1 MIEFKEFKIADLF
14 TKKTVKGFS
23 KVKEKVV
30 YTKDGYHVFGQN
42 IKYQFPQKVLL
53 DSKFLFEVN
62 PNKPIIG
69 YASSTG
75 SVGMISESFYRS
87 GNNGAFQALIPKFD
101 NYNYRHMLY
110 LLACLRKLFSSK
122 NYTTNINN
130 VPEWIV
136 KLPITSTT
144 GKIDFQYMEDR
155 VKALEQDRVKA
166 LEQDRVKALENY
178 LLVTGLNNYELTD
191 EDKKV
196 LSYKPEFK
204 DFKIIEKFRV
214 KNTKSIL
221 KSQVKELSKGNT
233 PYLTAAESNNA
244 VFSYINC
251 PQEWVDEGNCVFI
264 GGKTM
269 VVTYQEKDFCS
280 NDSHNLA
287 LYYKDDKYRTPLI
300 QQYFVGAIKKSLS
313 QKYSWGDSISKA
325 KIKKDIISLP
335 VDESGNID
343 FQYMEKYIKAIQKLT
358 IKNVV
363 DYKNRVIDKTTKI
376 IKY

>member
-166 LEQDRVKALENY
+166 LDNY
-178 LLVTGLNNYELTD
+178 LTVTGLDNYELTD
-191 EDKKV
+191 SDRKV
-196 LSYKPEFK
+196 LSYKPKFSEFKIEDIFKIHKGKRLTKANQIEGNTLFVGSTALNHGETARIGQNPIFKANTITVCYNGSVGETFYQDEPYWASDDINVLTLK
-204 DFKIIEKFRV
+204 DFKLNAEIAEYLCAV
-214 KNTKSIL
+214 L
-221 KSQVKELSKGNT
+221 KK
-233 PYLTAAESNNA
+233 A
-244 VFSYINC
+244 
-251 PQEWVDEGNCVFI
+251 
-264 GGKTM
+264 GKKYGY
-269 VVTYQEKDFCS
+269 TYKWNVS
-280 NDSHNLA
+280 
-287 LYYKDDKYRTPLI
+287 RM
-300 QQYFVGAIKKSLS
+300 KKS
-313 QKYSWGDSISKA
+313 
-325 KIKKDIISLP
+325 IISLP
-335 VDESGNID
+335 VTTNKVVD
-343 FQYMEKYIKAIQKLT
+343 FKYMENYIKAVQKLT

-363 DYKNRVIDKTTKI
+363 KYKDEVINKTKEVI
-376 IKY
+376 NIKKF

>member
-1 MIEFKEFKIADLF
+1 MTEFKEFKIADLF
-14 TKKTVKGFS
+14 TKRTVKGFS
-23 KVKEKVV
+23 KVKEKVI

-110 LLACLRKLFSSK
+110 LLTCLRKLFSSK

-136 KLPITSTT
+136 TLPIASIT

-166 LEQDRVKALENY
+166 LENY
-178 LLVTGLNNYELTD
+178 LTVTGLDDYELTD
-191 EDKKV
+191 SDRNA
-196 LSYKPEFK
+196 LSYKPKFK
-204 DFKIIEKFRV
+204 DYKIWNIFQV
-214 KNTKSIL
+214 VNTHSIS
-221 KSQVKELSKGNT
+221 KSQVEKLPEGNT
-233 PYLTAAESNNA
+233 PYLTAAEGNNA

-251 PQEWVDEGNCVFI
+251 PEEWIDEGNCAFI

-287 LYYKDDKYRTPLI
+287 LYFKQDKYRTPLI
-300 QQYFVGAIKKSLS
+300 QQYFVGAIRKALS
-313 QKYSWGDSISKA
+313 QKYSWGDSISKT
-325 KIKKDIISLP
+325 KIKKDTISLP
-335 VDESGNID
+335 VNNQGNID
-343 FQYMEKYIKAIQKLT
+343 FQYMESYIKAIQKLT

-363 DYKNRVIDKTTKI
+363 EYKNKVIGKTKEVIKI
-376 IKY
+376 KKS